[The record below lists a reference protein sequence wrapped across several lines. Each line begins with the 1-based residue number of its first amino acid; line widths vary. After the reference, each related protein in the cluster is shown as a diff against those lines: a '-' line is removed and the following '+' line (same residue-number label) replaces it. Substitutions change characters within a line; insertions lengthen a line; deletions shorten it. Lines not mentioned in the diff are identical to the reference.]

1 MTTHPRSMTREAL
14 ARVFSPARVESL
26 LGAPVRDVR
35 QRGENDVVLTLRVP
49 GANVWL
55 LLSAHPQSS
64 RAYPLPDKP
73 RGPWRPSAF
82 RDALRHDLVG
92 ARIESIALAPDD
104 RRLTI
109 VARGAQHWSL
119 HAELYGRTAN
129 LVLVDATGVIRATLR
144 PGGERRPLAPGSVY
158 EPLAP
163 RDSAP
168 GEPADDDEPVD
179 ALARGLEEA
188 VFQADLADARS
199 ALERRIVRA
208 RTKLEKKRVS
218 VAAKLD
224 ESDRADAIQRDGE
237 LLKANLHRIARGSD
251 AVVVDDW
258 YETPP
263 TPRRIGLDP
272 LKTPQQNL
280 EAIFKRYRKLHVGR
294 DKTARVLASID
305 ESLAALDDLAARA
318 AAALDPDGVAAVA
331 VDAERARLLR
341 APQRAPARRA
351 RDDAGPGHL
360 SFTSIDDLPIL
371 VGRTSKENDALTMR
385 IAKGDDVWLHVAD
398 YPGSHVVI
406 RVPRG
411 KPCPQETLLD
421 AAHLAVHFSKIRGA
435 TTADVL
441 HTQRKWITKPKKA
454 PPGRVSVSKSSTLG
468 LRIEAD
474 RLARLLG
481 KLA

>member
-1 MTTHPRSMTREAL
+1 MTRAAL
-14 ARVFSPARVESL
+14 ARVFSPTLVERV
-26 LGAPVRDVR
+26 LGAPVREVR
-35 QRGENDVVLTLRVP
+35 QRGEHDVVLTLRVP
-49 GANVWL
+49 GENVWL

-73 RGPWRPSAF
+73 RAPSRPSAF

-92 ARIESIALAPDD
+92 ARIESIELAPDD

-109 VARGAQHWSL
+109 VARGAQTWSL
-119 HAELYGRTAN
+119 HAELYGRAAN
-129 LVLVDATGVIRATLR
+129 LVLVDATGVIRAALR
-144 PGGERRPLAPGSVY
+144 PGGERRPLAVGSIY

-163 RDSAP
+163 RADRS
-168 GEPADDDEPVD
+168 EPDDDGNEAVD
-179 ALARGLEEA
+179 ALARRFEEG
-188 VFQADLADARS
+188 VFRADLAEARDA
-199 ALERRIVRA
+199 LGRRLGRA
-208 RTKLEKKRVS
+208 RGKLEKKRAS
-218 VAAKLD
+218 VAARLD

-237 LLKANLHRIARGSD
+237 LLKANLHRITRGTD
-251 AVVVDDW
+251 AIVVDDW
-258 YETPP
+258 YESPP
-263 TPRRIGLDP
+263 TPRRIALDP

-294 DKTARVLASID
+294 DKTAQVLASID
-305 ESLAALDDLAARA
+305 DSLAALDDLAARA
-318 AAALDPDGVAAVA
+318 TAALDPDGVAAVA
-331 VDAERARLLR
+331 TAAERARLLR
-341 APQRAPARRA
+341 PPQRTPAKRS
-351 RDDAGPGHL
+351 RDNTPGPGHL
-360 SFTSIDDLPIL
+360 SFTSADGLPIL

-411 KPCPQETLLD
+411 KPCPPETLLD

-468 LRIEAD
+468 LRVEPD